1 MKWKR
6 KFLPK
11 TNNLNQR
18 ENQISAFISKEQRAT
33 SSHLDNQHESSY
45 IHRSIVPSE
54 TVSEAL
60 DCQLSVEVEDSLKHI
75 SKTDNSEVC
84 TRNVLTRCPLNSAQP
99 ANNDCLGVGE
109 RSSAATLVAAQCVEA
124 AEAIGAKLRYRIVA
138 ANVENATST
147 KFLQTNFHKFFCKT
161 FVDVAYL
168 CCFNWMYS
176 INPWNAGINT
186 GLSGIT
192 TNWKV
197 PMLLLQNEATVD
209 LFAAKIQ
216 IHKQPLDVADYILIG
231 IEMSVVKVFNGKVNV
246 WNYLL
251 SKTSSLQDCQP
262 RLP

>member
-1 MKWKR
+1 MGFNCMRDTWNP
-6 KFLPK
+6 L
-11 TNNLNQR
+11 
-18 ENQISAFISKEQRAT
+18 T
-33 SSHLDNQHESSY
+33 SILGDSY
-45 IHRSIVPSE
+45 M

-99 ANNDCLGVGE
+99 ANNDCFGVGE
-109 RSSAATLVAAQCVEA
+109 RSDFQINPFLPPTSGSNACISATNLVAAQCVEA
-124 AEAIGAKLRYRIVA
+124 AEAIGAKLRYLIVA
-138 ANVENATST
+138 ANVNSHGVILNLST
-147 KFLQTNFHKFFCKT
+147 
-161 FVDVAYL
+161 DG
-168 CCFNWMYS
+168 

-192 TNWKV
+192 ANWKV

-216 IHKQPLDVADYILIG
+216 IHKQPLDAADYILIG

-246 WNYLL
+246 WNYL
-251 SKTSSLQDCQP
+251 
-262 RLP
+262 